1 MGQQKLLSSGR
12 ILVNGSEFYCGN
24 SANSPIQLG
33 LKSDVDSCFQ
43 SVSEGKTLI
52 ADAVTDKGVQ
62 TASDA
67 TFQQIATNILSIPT
81 GIDTSDATAAAS
93 QILSG
98 YTAYVKG
105 SKITGSMINRGAVS
119 RTLSPGGSYTIPAGY
134 HNGSGRVSCSSGGSS
149 GGATGTSLGTVEDS
163 GDTSRKSFSL
173 SLPSGT
179 IYCIIY
185 MRQKTSYYVSSYV
198 NVRDSV
204 VVPCDEGRSIEIYR
218 FGEDVN
224 LYSDSAYGTAVFS
237 YSSSSRVLSI
247 TSEVG
252 FKTVEATCYK

>member
-1 MGQQKLLSSGR
+1 MSFRLEYPLNSGR
-12 ILVNGSEFYCGN
+12 LLVNGSDFYCGN

-52 ADAVTDKGVQ
+52 ADAVTDKGIQ

-67 TFQQIATNILSIPT
+67 TFQQMATNILGIPT

-105 SKITGSMINRGAVS
+105 SKITGSMIDRGAVS
-119 RTLSPGGSYTIPAGY
+119 RTLSPGGSYTIPTGY
-134 HNGSGRVSCSSGGSS
+134 HNGSGRISCSS
-149 GGATGTSLGTVEDS
+149 GGATGTSLGEVKDS
-163 GDTSRKSFSL
+163 GDTSRTSFRL

-179 IYCIIY
+179 IYCKIY
-185 MRQKTSYYVSSYV
+185 MQQNSSSKYVNSYV

-204 VVPCDEGRSIEIYR
+204 VVPCDDGRGMTIYR
-218 FGEDVN
+218 FGESVN
-224 LYSDSAYGTAVFS
+224 LYGYSAYESAIFS
-237 YSSSSRVLSI
+237 YNSSSRVLSI
-247 TSEVG
+247 KTEAG
-252 FKTVEATCYK
+252 FKLVEAACYK